1 VSQGSIGGTSQ
12 PTQTFRHEALLYAGG
27 RGFLDRTAPFILGAV
42 AKREPILVVVS
53 TAKIDMLRAEL
64 GSAADRVAFADMEM
78 VGLNP
83 ARIIPAWREFLVQ
96 NGDAGRGCRGLGEPI
111 WAGRTPEELVECERH
126 EALLNLAFDEG
137 PPLWLACPY
146 DTLALDPAV
155 IEEAHRTHPLV
166 WDGGDAHDVSDVFPG
181 LAAVAGPFD
190 RPLSEPEEPTGEIAF
205 GLADLPMVRASVERA
220 AADGG
225 LSSSRTEDLILAASE
240 VATNSVRHG
249 GGGGRLRI
257 WRSGDA
263 LVCEVRDSGR
273 LDQPLAG
280 REKPA
285 DEQGSGFG
293 LWLANQ
299 VCDLVQIRSFE
310 AGTVVRLFMARG

>member
-1 VSQGSIGGTSQ
+1 MSQGSIGGTPQ
-12 PTQTFRHEALLYAGG
+12 PAQTLRHEALLYAGG
-27 RGFLDRTAPFILGAV
+27 RDFVDRTAPFILGAV
-42 AKREPILVVVS
+42 AKEEPILVVVS

-64 GSAADRVAFADMEM
+64 GRATDRVAFADMEM
-78 VGLNP
+78 VGRNP

-96 NGDAGRGCRGLGEPI
+96 NGDAGRSCRGIGEPI

-146 DTLALDPAV
+146 DTLALDPIV
-155 IEEAHRTHPLV
+155 IEAAHRTHPLV

-190 RPLSEPEEPTGEIAF
+190 RPLPEPEEPTGEIPF

-220 AADGG
+220 AFDGG
-225 LSSSRTEDLILAASE
+225 LSASRTEDLILAASE
-240 VATNSVRHG
+240 VATNSIRHG

-257 WRSGDA
+257 WRSGDS
-263 LVCEVRDSGR
+263 LVCEVRDGGR
-273 LDQPLAG
+273 LDQPLVG
-280 REKPA
+280 RQKPA

-310 AGTVVRLFMARG
+310 AGTVVRLLMARG